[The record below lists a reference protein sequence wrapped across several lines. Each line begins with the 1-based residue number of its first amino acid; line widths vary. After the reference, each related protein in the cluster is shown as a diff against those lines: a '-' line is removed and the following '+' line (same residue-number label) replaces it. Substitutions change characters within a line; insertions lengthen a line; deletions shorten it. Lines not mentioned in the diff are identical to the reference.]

1 MAKKNRQKSGQE
13 KAWKKSGNLRSRW
26 GAFLLTLLV
35 ALIAATFWGNFR
47 RPASSIEFNPEAEID
62 STIAAVA
69 ATSSKRQLDELT
81 TQLFALLPKLD
92 AARSIPVW
100 KVLVAV
106 ADRRKELAR
115 DDESR
120 ASATRDQLV
129 ACQALVNA
137 ARGRYSELV
146 PAVYLL
152 EELAKKSSED
162 ADDGVAK
169 QALNSRL
176 LVSAVSYSQIKQ
188 DPMEIEQFCETIKQ
202 AAKRFP
208 LDPELI
214 RLLEGCLEE
223 FGRSESKEVSERVV
237 TTIREQ
243 YGLLSDPKV
252 TAWIKLISEKQKLAS
267 LQVVEQLVKASRGD
281 EQAFSEV
288 SKAASELL
296 RAKPSE
302 FALQSSLDLAQFL
315 ENLGK
320 IEPARVAY
328 QEILSLVDV
337 DCSPEDLTRIQK
349 AAQTSHDRLGVIGQK
364 MELPGQGNA
373 AILSEITVVQFV
385 SSRNALLPLRDAMA
399 ELAPFADR
407 GCRLLIGS
415 PDMTN
420 EELVASFGS
429 LSKSVGL
436 LQQSESEKLGL
447 KWHLTSSP
455 FVYIFD
461 RGVLVQT
468 GTPLDRLRP
477 WLEARLLVK

>member
-1 MAKKNRQKSGQE
+1 MGKKSRQKSGPD
-13 KAWKKSGNLRSRW
+13 KVWNKSGNFRSRW

-35 ALIAATFWGNFR
+35 ALIAATIWGNFR
-47 RPASSIEFNPEAEID
+47 RPATSIEFNPEAEID
-62 STIAAVA
+62 STLAAVA
-69 ATSSKRQLDELT
+69 VTNSKRQLDELT

-106 ADRRKELAR
+106 ADRREELAR
-115 DDESR
+115 DAEQK

-137 ARGRYSELV
+137 ARGRYSDLV
-146 PAVYLL
+146 PALYLL
-152 EELAKKSSED
+152 EDLAKKNTEG
-162 ADDGVAK
+162 ADDRVAK

-176 LVSAVSYSQIKQ
+176 LASAVGYSQIKQ
-188 DPMEIEQFCETIKQ
+188 DAMAIEQFCETIKQ
-202 AAKRFP
+202 ASKRFP
-208 LDPELI
+208 LDTEMM

-223 FGRSESKEVSERVV
+223 FGRLGASEISDRVV

-243 YGLLSDPKV
+243 YGLSSDPKV
-252 TAWIKLISEKQKLAS
+252 TAWVKLISEKQKLAS
-267 LQVVEQLVKASRGD
+267 LKIVEQLVKASRGD
-281 EQAFSEV
+281 ELAFSEV
-288 SKAASELL
+288 SKAASELI

-302 FALQSSLDLAQFL
+302 FSLQSSLDLAQFL

-320 IEPARVAY
+320 IEPARIAY
-328 QEILSLVDV
+328 QGIVSLVDV
-337 DCSPEDLTRIQK
+337 DCSVEDLTRIQK
-349 AAQTSHDRLGVIGQK
+349 AAQTSLDRLGLIGQK

-385 SSRNALLPLRDAMA
+385 SSRNSLLPLRDAIA

-420 EELVASFGS
+420 EELVAGFGS
-429 LSKSVGL
+429 LAKSVGL

-455 FVYIFD
+455 FVYVFD

-468 GTPLDRLRP
+468 GTPLDRLKP